1 MAACKSFPASTAH
14 RQHLLTRSPSSGVL
28 AGMDFV
34 VSDSRTRNCPRGVVV
49 NMSLGASRLQTV
61 NDGAAAV
68 VRSGIFL
75 AAAAGNGDVFG
86 RPVNANTVSPAS
98 ESSVCTVGATDR
110 NDRTASFSN
119 FGPDVDIYAPG
130 VDVASTY
137 PGGRTGVLLSG
148 TSMATPHIAG
158 LAAYYL
164 GLGSSTASN
173 MCDYIAS
180 TAIRN
185 AISGVP
191 SGTVNLLAQNGLA

>member
-1 MAACKSFPASTAH
+1 
-14 RQHLLTRSPSSGVL
+14 
-28 AGMDFV
+28 MDFV